1 MLCIFCAWYIR
12 FDCVLSCPTRAYV
25 SLSQNRCLCTS
36 LIFRSTLCWLTS
48 CCLGSGVSTSQ
59 TQQPHTSQVLPP
71 EEALYLRKKKRKLT
85 RQDPYARFS
94 ALLYRRLPQ
103 DDQKAILASMDTVD
117 PDHATFLWGP
127 REQATLFPKPTG
139 SALSFPPPQLCPIS
153 TPHLPIHA
161 FYFFFFFLFWK
172 LSFHKIMLVGS
183 VPRFCSSARLP
194 QTEN

>member
-1 MLCIFCAWYIR
+1 MIYIFYNALYIR
-12 FDCVLSCPTRAYV
+12 FDCVLTCRNHAFV
-25 SLSQNRCLCTS
+25 SSSHNHCLCTS
-36 LIFRSTLCWLTS
+36 VISRSTLCWLTS
-48 CCLGSGVSTSQ
+48 RCLDPGVSTSQ

-94 ALLYRRLPQ
+94 ALLYRRPPQ

-139 SALSFPPPQLCPIS
+139 SALSFPPPQLCSIS

-161 FYFFFFFLFWK
+161 FLFVLFFFFFF
-172 LSFHKIMLVGS
+172 
-183 VPRFCSSARLP
+183 
-194 QTEN
+194 

>member
-1 MLCIFCAWYIR
+1 MLCMFCTLYIHI
-12 FDCVLSCPTRAYV
+12 DCVLSCPNHACV
-25 SLSQNRCLCTS
+25 SPSRYRCLCTS
-36 LIFRSTLCWLTS
+36 VISRSIWLTS
-48 CCLGSGVSTSQ
+48 HCLDPGVLTSQ
-59 TQQPHTSQVLPP
+59 TQQLHTSQVLQP

-94 ALLYRRLPQ
+94 ALLYRRPPQ

-161 FYFFFFFLFWK
+161 FFFLYFFCCKSLFSQDNAGW
-172 LSFHKIMLVGS
+172 
-183 VPRFCSSARLP
+183 
-194 QTEN
+194 

>member
-1 MLCIFCAWYIR
+1 MLCVFCAFTLIVPILAR
-12 FDCVLSCPTRAYV
+12 STPMSCD
-25 SLSQNRCLCTS
+25 LCLCTS
-36 LIFRSTLCWLTS
+36 VISRSTLCWLTS
-48 CCLGSGVSTSQ
+48 RCLDPGVSTSQ

-94 ALLYRRLPQ
+94 ALLYRRPPQ

-153 TPHLPIHA
+153 TPHLPIHVS
-161 FYFFFFFLFWK
+161 FLFFSFGNV
-172 LSFHKIMLVGS
+172 SFHKTMLVGS